1 MEPASYRGSVLVY
14 NEPMSRTLA
23 FTLAIAL
30 PLAAAATAI
39 YAVRAPSFERPAAI
53 RATAAD
59 SPSGAA
65 SPRAGASR
73 GLSLDEAIKELD
85 LVRPPRPKFADDF
98 TIATVTGSSFRLSA
112 HRGRPV
118 FVNFWATWCPPCLEE
133 MPAMERLLRAQKDA
147 GLVML
152 AVTVDANP
160 KLVAPFV
167 ERHRFTFTV
176 GLDAKMELAHTYGV
190 RALPSSFVID
200 RDGRLTAI
208 AIGPRAWDNVAA
220 ASLIERLAAR

>member
-1 MEPASYRGSVLVY
+1 MSR
-14 NEPMSRTLA
+14 MSRTLA
-23 FTLAIAL
+23 LTLTIAL
-30 PLAAAATAI
+30 PVVAVTAVVDT
-39 YAVRAPSFERPAAI
+39 VRVASLERPAAE
-53 RATAAD
+53 RGPGPGTA
-59 SPSGAA
+59 PPAA
-65 SPRAGASR
+65 SPRAGATR
-73 GLSLDEAIKELD
+73 GLSLDDAIKELD
-85 LVRPPRPKFADDF
+85 LVRPPRPKFAEDF
-98 TIATVTGSSFRLSA
+98 TINTVGGTSFRLSA

-118 FVNFWATWCPPCLEE
+118 FMNFWATWCPPCLEE
-133 MPAMERLLRAQKDA
+133 MPAMERLWRAQKDA

-167 ERHRFTFTV
+167 ERHGFTFPV

-208 AIGPRAWDNVAA
+208 AIGPRVWDNVAA
-220 ASLIERLAAR
+220 QSLIQGLVAR